1 MIRLPPRSTHTDT
14 LFPDTSLFRSEISTG
29 LDQEDPIHYFTMH
42 SERWRS
48 ARTWPP
54 VEETETLYFGRGLQ
68 LKSTR
73 EANGADVH
81 EVDFSRGTGRHT
93 RNERGAG
100 LGHRT
105 CYDDWGEKQDS
116 LLISSKNMCDIQSL

>member
-81 EVDFSRGTGRHT
+81 EVDFSRGTVRP
-93 RNERGAG
+93 RSEERRVGKE
-100 LGHRT
+100 
-105 CYDDWGEKQDS
+105 CVS
-116 LLISSKNMCDIQSL
+116 LWRSRWSPYH